1 MKIGITYL
9 LFNVT
14 IKKLDGTSRNI
25 SVNKD
30 NLNYLISLLDNK
42 HTLVINAVNEYALV
56 ERGDSDSLDDY
67 FDDKN
72 WL

>member
-1 MKIGITYL
+1 MKIGKTYL

-14 IKKLDGTSRNI
+14 IKKLDGSSRI
-25 SVNKD
+25 ITVNKE
-30 NLNYLISLLDNK
+30 NLNYLISLLEHK
-42 HTLVINAVNEYALV
+42 HTLVINAVDEYALV

>member
-1 MKIGITYL
+1 MKIGKTYL

-14 IKKLDGTSRNI
+14 IKKLDGSSRI
-25 SVNKD
+25 ITVNKE
-30 NLNYLISLLDNK
+30 NLNYLISLLDHK
-42 HTLVINAVNEYALV
+42 HTLVINAVDEYALV

>member
-14 IKKLDGTSRNI
+14 IQKFDGTSRDFT
-25 SVNKD
+25 VNKD

-42 HTLVINAVNEYALV
+42 YTH
-56 ERGDSDSLDDY
+56 SHH
-67 FDDKN
+67 
-72 WL
+72 